1 MNALRLLLAT
11 CACALAFA
19 ADRKPNILVIVS
31 DDQGYADVGFN
42 GGKAVPTPHLD
53 ALAASG
59 VRCTSG
65 YVSHPFCSPTRAG
78 LLTGRYQQ
86 RFGHENNPAYD
97 PADAVAG
104 LPLTE
109 KLLPQFLQEAGYR
122 TGWIGKWHL
131 GATPAHTPWARGFQQ
146 TYGFIGGGHSFSGW
160 AIDVKKEYNVPLTRD
175 GQATTEVPAHLTE
188 AFGKEA
194 VAFIRRNAGAPWML
208 YLAFNAPHTPHMP
221 TNEREKQFADV
232 KDPVRRK
239 CLAQISLMD
248 DAVGAITKALADSGQ
263 AQDTLI
269 FFFTDNGGTPPSLGA
284 DNTPLRGYKGYV
296 YEGGVRVPFVI
307 SWPARLKAGSTYDRP
322 VSSLDVTAT
331 ALALAGVDFPTERR
345 LDGVNL
351 IPFLRGET
359 QTAPHANLFWRTG
372 GGQSYAVRSGD
383 WKLVRNRKQPDE
395 LYDLSTDIGE
405 AKDLASARP
414 EVVAKLAADLS
425 AWDKEL
431 IAPLFQSPKGGKAP
445 PKKANK

>member
-1 MNALRLLLAT
+1 MTALRLLLAT

-221 TNEREKQFADV
+221 TIEREKQFADV

-331 ALALAGVDFPTERR
+331 ALALAGVAFPTERR

-414 EVVAKLAADLS
+414 EVVAKLAAELA

-431 IAPLFQSPKGGKAP
+431 VAPLFQSPKGGKP
-445 PKKANK
+445 PAKKAKK

>member
-31 DDQGYADVGFN
+31 DDHGYADVGFN

>member
-31 DDQGYADVGFN
+31 DDHGYADVGFN

-221 TNEREKQFADV
+221 TAEREKQFADV

-331 ALALAGVDFPTERR
+331 ALALAGVAFPTERR

-414 EVVAKLAADLS
+414 EVVAKLAAELA

-431 IAPLFQSPKGGKAP
+431 VAPLFQSPKGGKP
-445 PKKANK
+445 PAKKAKK

>member
-1 MNALRLLLAT
+1 
-11 CACALAFA
+11 
-19 ADRKPNILVIVS
+19 
-31 DDQGYADVGFN
+31 
-42 GGKAVPTPHLD
+42 LD

>member
-1 MNALRLLLAT
+1 MPTLEQLIDEVKTNL
-11 CACALAFA
+11 
-19 ADRKPNILVIVS
+19 
-31 DDQGYADVGFN
+31 QGYSLRQDRI
-42 GGKAVPTPHLD
+42 T
-53 ALAASG
+53 
-59 VRCTSG
+59 
-65 YVSHPFCSPTRAG
+65 YVNNTAG
-78 LLTGRYQQ
+78 LTTTSLEIQVGSSDNLAKGLIEIDNELIWVDSFNKTTNTLNVMGAPT
-86 RFGHENNPAYD
+86 NP
-97 PADAVAG
+97 
-104 LPLTE
+104 
-109 KLLPQFLQEAGYR
+109 
-122 TGWIGKWHL
+122 IG
-131 GATPAHTPWARGFQQ
+131 RGFQQ

-331 ALALAGVDFPTERR
+331 ALALAGVAFPTERR

-372 GGQSYAVRSGD
+372 GGRSYAVRSGD
-383 WKLVRNRKQPDE
+383 WKLVRTGKQPDE
-395 LYDLSTDIGE
+395 LYDLKADIGE

-414 EVVAKLAADLS
+414 EVVAKLATDLS

-431 IAPLFQSPKGGKAP
+431 VAPLFQSPKGGKP
-445 PKKANK
+445 PAKKAKK